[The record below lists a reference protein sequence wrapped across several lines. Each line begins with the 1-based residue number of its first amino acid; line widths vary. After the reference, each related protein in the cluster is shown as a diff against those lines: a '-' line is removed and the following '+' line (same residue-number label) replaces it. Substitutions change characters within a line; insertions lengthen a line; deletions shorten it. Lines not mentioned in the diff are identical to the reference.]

1 MQEKYYNIK
10 FKELSVLFFNIPSDN
25 TTVEEFVE
33 KMKNMIK
40 KIATYIQEER
50 YMRYV
55 QKHRIRMSEAYEEML
70 TCPEITN
77 LGNEILIML
86 KQRVVFHD
94 ITKFK
99 VEEFDA
105 YRKNF
110 FPISQREKKDNL
122 DNFEKAWQHH
132 YDNNPHH
139 WQHRRNNT
147 EFNKNNPEQVV
158 NVLENVCDWLAVG
171 YTYKNRPYQYYEKHK
186 EKIELCPEE
195 KEFFEYIIYSLE
207 NKNKELQQEN
217 NKLKSL
223 LTVIIQSLK
232 QFFRKL
238 LKLGTEN
245 DKDKVVER
253 AKRLFIGVS
262 RSSICQILSLNNRS
276 KDKRILFE
284 KIMSYDIWKEI
295 ASSYPIKKLPLYP
308 RLFLFGC
315 ITKKYYFLSFLF
327 SVKKALQ

>member
-1 MQEKYYNIK
+1 MKETKIKGLKIIFADDYIHIYDSFQINNKEKMECIIEETKSKMDFCILNQDMKSITREWAGRNRLYRLGI
-10 FKELSVLFFNIPSDN
+10 FKNKMKDFKITNEENLFKKVLFYLIGFQQ
-25 TTVEEFVE
+25 TKFVE

-55 QKHRIRMSEAYEEML
+55 QKHRIRMAEAYEEML

-99 VEEFDA
+99 AEEFDA

-110 FPISQREKKDNL
+110 FPISKKEKEDNL
-122 DNFEKAWQHH
+122 ENFEKAWQHH
-132 YDNNPHH
+132 YDNNSHH
-139 WQHRRNNT
+139 WQHRRHNT
-147 EFNKNNPEQVV
+147 EFNKNDPEQVV

-195 KEFFEYIIYSLE
+195 KEFFEYMIYSLE
-207 NKNKELQQEN
+207 NKNEEKE
-217 NKLKSL
+217 
-223 LTVIIQSLK
+223 
-232 QFFRKL
+232 
-238 LKLGTEN
+238 
-245 DKDKVVER
+245 
-253 AKRLFIGVS
+253 
-262 RSSICQILSLNNRS
+262 
-276 KDKRILFE
+276 
-284 KIMSYDIWKEI
+284 
-295 ASSYPIKKLPLYP
+295 
-308 RLFLFGC
+308 
-315 ITKKYYFLSFLF
+315 
-327 SVKKALQ
+327 

>member
-1 MQEKYYNIK
+1 MKETKIKGLKIIFADDYIHIYDSFQINNKEKMECIIEETKSKMDFCILNQDIK
-10 FKELSVLFFNIPSDN
+10 SITREWAGRNRLYRLGIFKNKMKDFKITNEENLFKKVLFYLIGFQQ
-25 TTVEEFVE
+25 TKFVE

-207 NKNKELQQEN
+207 NKNKE
-217 NKLKSL
+217 
-223 LTVIIQSLK
+223 
-232 QFFRKL
+232 
-238 LKLGTEN
+238 
-245 DKDKVVER
+245 
-253 AKRLFIGVS
+253 
-262 RSSICQILSLNNRS
+262 
-276 KDKRILFE
+276 
-284 KIMSYDIWKEI
+284 KE
-295 ASSYPIKKLPLYP
+295 
-308 RLFLFGC
+308 
-315 ITKKYYFLSFLF
+315 
-327 SVKKALQ
+327 

>member
-1 MQEKYYNIK
+1 MKETKIKGLKIIFADDYIHIYDSFQINNKEKMECIIEETKSKMDFCILNQDIK
-10 FKELSVLFFNIPSDN
+10 SITREWAGRNRLYRLGIFKNKMKDFKITNEENLFKKVLFYLIGFQQ
-25 TTVEEFVE
+25 TKFVE
-33 KMKNMIK
+33 KMKNIIK

-55 QKHRIRMSEAYEEML
+55 QKHRIKMAEAYEEML

-207 NKNKELQQEN
+207 NKNKE
-217 NKLKSL
+217 
-223 LTVIIQSLK
+223 
-232 QFFRKL
+232 
-238 LKLGTEN
+238 
-245 DKDKVVER
+245 
-253 AKRLFIGVS
+253 
-262 RSSICQILSLNNRS
+262 
-276 KDKRILFE
+276 
-284 KIMSYDIWKEI
+284 KE
-295 ASSYPIKKLPLYP
+295 
-308 RLFLFGC
+308 
-315 ITKKYYFLSFLF
+315 
-327 SVKKALQ
+327 